1 MLPTEGGEHSLSKLC
16 NFGKTRVYEAVKI
29 QRKQYMAYETHK
41 FAGVMH
47 AVVVADGALEAK

>member
-1 MLPTEGGEHSLSKLC
+1 MLPTEGGDHFLPKIC
-16 NFGKTRVYEAVKI
+16 NFEKGRVCEAVKI
-29 QRKQYMAYETHK
+29 QRKHSMALEIHK

>member
-1 MLPTEGGEHSLSKLC
+1 MLPIEGGDHSLPKIC
-16 NFGKTRVYEAVKI
+16 NFEKTRVCKAVKI
-29 QRKQYMAYETHK
+29 QRKHSMAYEIHK

>member
-1 MLPTEGGEHSLSKLC
+1 MLPTEGGDHFLPKIC
-16 NFGKTRVYEAVKI
+16 NFEKGRVCEAVKI
-29 QRKQYMAYETHK
+29 RRNHSMALEIHK